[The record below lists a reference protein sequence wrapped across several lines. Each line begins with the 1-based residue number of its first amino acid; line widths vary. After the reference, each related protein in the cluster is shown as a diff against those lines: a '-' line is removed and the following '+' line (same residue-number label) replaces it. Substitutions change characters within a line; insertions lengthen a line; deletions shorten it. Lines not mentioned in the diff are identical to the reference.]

1 MNSTANDIAESR
13 RPKKLTVSEPYY
25 PPEARS
31 VDYDVNDADTS
42 AMEDMPTHAEPLK
55 QAQNLLSTDKINQSS
70 PKSAMQN
77 FLQTVPHLFTLT
89 PEQISSLD
97 VMIREYSEMDIII
110 EEGSYLEHIY
120 VLASGTVEVMN
131 SKKGLKRAFGHR
143 RIGSMA
149 APSVFGIDDAIL
161 EKPAEFTYHASS
173 NTTLF
178 LIPRKQFADLFA
190 RSAIFANNV
199 SSQILRT
206 LPSFSVFQEF
216 CRSIFGISSSSAAD
230 AQSNKNGYRISLP
243 TLIGLFRS
251 SGTLFHKLVNTNEID
266 YEALRYAVRR
276 LPTNITMTYIIIL
289 TLGIPDYLSDEFL
302 ADAANTENGAAPLTI
317 AVDTGKR
324 RRCAWTFGGGGQ
336 TLVLMRDGFTDTVDF
351 VSNLCIFCIEAKKLR
366 SRLQQLVSPSAAE
379 VVRNAIAPSENNFQN
394 QARADEVFASLQF
407 SEEEMQGLRSVW
419 GDETLQQLYNI
430 GVHRE
435 EYVVHVESVSSKMFS
450 EDPFA
455 NWALTIL
462 RHMKRRMNTAESQ
475 SLPEDVMIDILFSP
489 NRTLKNLFCSMSA
502 DLKTLIENISEETGF
517 GKGERTG
524 NWKNADDRYYYLLT
538 GLLERDSTIRSA
550 YRSRLESNGF
560 TLMEDGHP
568 SALIVDLI
576 DISSISPEETDPGL
590 RACAANAAKQSREG
604 KRHFIINVDKTFG
617 AQIESIFRSL
627 ILTFGNRIRS
637 VNLSG
642 KAAGICGHRG
652 DVIFPEKLLFSKQTF
667 GEDSTDEIRL
677 CNRQGLEKAD
687 IVPFLDKSSSAAI
700 HTGTLITLPGFM
712 LQSQPVLKFYKTVH
726 GCTAVDLQS
735 SYVARQLE
743 ECRRTGVLSTT
754 IPSRYLFYCDDMPM
768 GNENGS
774 VLKSQKREI
783 ISTIYATAR
792 ALLCKILQS

>member
-1 MNSTANDIAESR
+1 MSTAASDVSGSQ
-13 RPKKLTVSEPYY
+13 RPKKATASASY
-25 PPEARS
+25 PTLEAHS
-31 VDYDVNDADTS
+31 LDYDANDSDSGAL
-42 AMEDMPTHAEPLK
+42 EDVLTYAEPLK
-55 QAQNLLSTDKINQSS
+55 EARNLLSSGKVSSSS

-89 PEQISSLD
+89 TEETSSLD

-131 SKKGLKRAFGHR
+131 SKRGLKRVFGHR
-143 RIGSMA
+143 RIGSMT
-149 APSVFGIDDAIL
+149 APSVFGIDDAVL
-161 EKPAEFTYHASS
+161 ENPVEFTYHASS
-173 NTTLF
+173 STTLF
-178 LIPRKQFADLFA
+178 LIPRKQFVDLFA

-199 SSQILRT
+199 SSQLLRT
-206 LPSFSVFQEF
+206 LPSFSIFQEF
-216 CRSIFGISSSSAAD
+216 CRSIFGFSSSSVTEI
-230 AQSNKNGYRISLP
+230 QSKNSGYRLSLS
-243 TLIGLFRS
+243 TLIRLFRS

-266 YEALRYAVRR
+266 FEALRYAVRR
-276 LPTNITMTYIIIL
+276 LPANISSTYIIIL

-302 ADAANTENGAAPLTI
+302 ADAANIGTGAAPLTA

-336 TLVLMRDGFTDTVDF
+336 TLLLMRDGFTDTVDF

-366 SRLQQLVSPSAAE
+366 SRLQQLGSPSAAE
-379 VVRNAIAPSENNFQN
+379 LLRNSICTGENKFMT
-394 QARADEVFASLQF
+394 QARLEEVFASLQF
-407 SEEEMQGLRSVW
+407 SDVEMQGLHSVW
-419 GDETLQQLYNI
+419 GEETLEHLYDI
-430 GVHRE
+430 CVHRE
-435 EYVVHVESVSSKMFS
+435 EYVVHVESVSSKTFS
-450 EDPFA
+450 EDPYA

-462 RHMKRRMNTAESQ
+462 RHVKRRMKADELESL
-475 SLPEDVMIDILFSP
+475 SEDVVIDILFSP

-502 DLKTLIENISEETGF
+502 DVKTLIENISEETGF

-524 NWKNADDRYYYLLT
+524 NWKNVNDRYYYLLT
-538 GLLERDSTIRSA
+538 GLLERDSTVRGA

-560 TLMEDGHP
+560 TLMEDGHA

-576 DISSISPEETDPGL
+576 DVSSISPEETDPEL
-590 RACAANAAKQSREG
+590 RACAASAVRRSMEG

-617 AQIESIFRSL
+617 AQIESILRSL

-642 KAAGICGHRG
+642 KAAGICGNRG
-652 DVIFPEKLLFSKQTF
+652 DVILPEKLIFSKQTF

-677 CNRQGLEKAD
+677 CNGKSLHKED
-687 IVPFLDKSSSAAI
+687 IMPFIDKSSSAEI
-700 HTGTLITLPGFM
+700 HHGTLITLPGFM
-712 LQSQPVLKFYKTVH
+712 LQSQSVLKFYKTVH
-726 GCTAVDLQS
+726 GCSAIDMQS

-743 ECRRTGVLSTT
+743 ECRRTGVLSQT
-754 IPSRYLFYCDDMPM
+754 IPSRYLFYCDDMPL

-774 VLKSQKREI
+774 IIKPQKREI

-792 ALLCKILQS
+792 ALVCKILQ